1 MTDPAAEA
9 PDERAQSAASVSGG
23 PDTVGTETAGTE
35 RRCIV
40 TRQSAPREGLIRF
53 VVAPDQTLTPDLAET
68 LPGRGI
74 WVSADRAA
82 LSDKSLPKAAA
93 RAAKGA
99 VKVDPDLADTVEKL
113 LAARCQSLVGLARRS
128 GAVQT
133 GFDKVRTAIL
143 SGEATLMLTAWDSNG
158 RDAKELGRR
167 ADALSGEVRR
177 GRAMTSKELGAA
189 MGRDQQVHLSVADG
203 ALADRLYRDLMRLA
217 GVRGAPENEESNQE
231 NAPSGEVGETARD
244 AARGR

>member
-1 MTDPAAEA
+1 MMASAAET
-9 PDERAQSAASVSGG
+9 PDERTPAHATEAAGN
-23 PDTVGTETAGTE
+23 E
-35 RRCIV
+35 RRCVV
-40 TRQSAPREGLIRF
+40 TRRSAPRDGLIRF

-74 WVSADRAA
+74 WVTADRDV
-82 LSDKSLPKAAA
+82 LSDRSLPKAAA

-99 VKVDPDLADTVEKL
+99 VKVDPALVETIERL

-133 GFDKVRTAIL
+133 GFEKVRAAIL
-143 SGEATLMLTAWDSNG
+143 SGEATLMLTARDSIG
-158 RDAKELGRR
+158 RDARELGRR
-167 ADALSGEVRR
+167 ADGLSGDVRR
-177 GRAMTSKELGAA
+177 STAMTSTELGAA
-189 MGRDQQVHLSVADG
+189 MGRDQQVHLSVANG

-217 GVRGAPENEESNQE
+217 GVRGAPEAVESIQE